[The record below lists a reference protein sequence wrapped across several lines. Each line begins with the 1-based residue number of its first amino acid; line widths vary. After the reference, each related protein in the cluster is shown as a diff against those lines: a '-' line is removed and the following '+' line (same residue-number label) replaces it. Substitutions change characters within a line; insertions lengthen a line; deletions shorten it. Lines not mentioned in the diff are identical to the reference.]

1 MLGPL
6 QARWSGALRVLAGC
20 LTAAIVA
27 ACGGG
32 GDGDGVSAPI
42 AGVSGYV
49 VKGPVAST
57 TVALY
62 SVAVD
67 GTRSALGTTASDA
80 TGFYR
85 FDVKL
90 PVGAVLLAEASGGTY
105 TDEISANRVALPVAL
120 RAVTVA
126 PGTPSQ
132 LSISPFSEAAAREID
147 SGSPKNWSA
156 GRVAQVNAAFA
167 DNWAAFLHLTP
178 VDFSSDDAAS
188 SATADD
194 FVLGLFLGGFSG
206 MLHQLGN
213 PQMPAPF
220 DQALG
225 ALRTVLAD
233 QYDDQF
239 APRWLRGTVD
249 FVDVIG
255 LSVTNK
261 RELKGLLT
269 LRNAFA
275 SETEIAAALPT
286 GVATGSASAPMPNDA
301 FELVPDLNMVPQSPV
316 GTLFN
321 ARGALVAYQIG
332 SSFNTYRYLYSGS
345 VGELYGDGDIGI
357 GRWHGGVV
365 FDAADGR
372 TLEGATNPQILT
384 ASQGTA
390 YALGRPATG
399 VPSCGIRL
407 AALVGSTLP
416 TQTAGPGVK
425 PVTGLTRSSRI
436 AVQYF
441 GGTAYVGLDIGLQM
455 ADGSVFQAT
464 TSGGVSAP
472 WASGAST
479 GADGSFS
486 VSFMPAGP
494 PAQLPEL
501 RIDVNG
507 LLAGAGG
514 RKVVGKLRIGSPNV
528 DAMMLAAAFSA
539 PDTKP
544 DTSGCAT
551 SSTGDGSAISPAP
564 VDGTYAVFAGVDSP
578 VWMGV
583 PLFTSF
589 RSSGAILTAGLSGGP
604 PVLTIPSDTPT
615 FELAGNAD
623 VAIGRAMGPFTLWG
637 VNYVRSLPFAAAKAP
652 GVFPTSGSR
661 RYTMVSSS
669 AVIAAISAGGTVSEL
684 TGQISSATVDI
695 HFGENPPGTAN
706 PWYGSVLYSIQGS
719 VGGTPFTLT
728 NPRDSTGGVSPLTYF
743 RDVAAFSGSGIEG
756 AVSGANAQFAVLRF
770 QSGIGGVP
778 LQGVLFL
785 QAP

>member
-1 MLGPL
+1 MLGPR

-32 GDGDGVSAPI
+32 GESDAQPP
-42 AGVSGYV
+42 AVSGYV

-67 GTRSALGTTASDA
+67 GTRTALATTASDA

-85 FDVKL
+85 FDVKP
-90 PVGAVLLAEASGGTY
+90 PVGAVILVEASGGTY
-105 TDEISANRVALPVAL
+105 TDEISASRVALPAAL

-126 PGTPSQ
+126 PDIPLQ

-156 GRVAQVNAAFA
+156 GRVGQVNAAFA
-167 DNWAAFLHLTP
+167 DNSAAFLQLTP
-178 VDFSSDDAAS
+178 ADFSSDDAAS

-194 FVLGLFLGGFSG
+194 FVLGLLSGGFSG
-206 MLHQLGN
+206 MLHQLGS
-213 PQMPAPF
+213 PQTPALF

-225 ALRTVLAD
+225 AVRTVLAD
-233 QYDDQF
+233 PYDDQF
-239 APRWLRGTVD
+239 APRWLRGIVD
-249 FVDVIG
+249 FIDVTG
-255 LSVTNK
+255 LSAANK
-261 RELKGLLT
+261 RELKGVLT

-275 SETEIAAALPT
+275 SDPEIAAALPT
-286 GVATGSASAPMPNDA
+286 GVATGSASAAMPNDA

-372 TLEGATNPQILT
+372 TLDGATNPQVLS

-425 PVTGLTRSSRI
+425 TVTGLTRSSRI

-441 GGTAYVGLDIGLQM
+441 GAKAYVGLDIGLQM

-464 TSGGVSAP
+464 TTGGLSAP

-479 GADGSFS
+479 GANGSFS
-486 VSFMPAGP
+486 MFFLQAGP
-494 PAQLPEL
+494 PGQLPEL
-501 RIDVNG
+501 QIDMNG

-514 RKVVGKLRIGSPNV
+514 RKVVVKLRIRSPDV
-528 DAMMLAAAFSA
+528 DAMTLAAAFSA
-539 PDTKP
+539 PDTAP

-564 VDGTYAVFAGVDSP
+564 VDGTYAVFAGLDSSSSL
-578 VWMGV
+578 WMGV
-583 PLFTSF
+583 PLLTSF
-589 RSSGAILTAGLSGGP
+589 RPSGAILTAGLFPGQP
-604 PVLTIPSDTPT
+604 QLTIPSDTPM
-615 FELAGNAD
+615 FELAGNAE
-623 VAIGRAMGPFTLWG
+623 VAIGRAMGPFTLRG
-637 VNYVRSLPFAAAKAP
+637 VNYARSLPFAAAKAP

-661 RYTMVSSS
+661 RYTVVSSS
-669 AVIAAISAGGTVSEL
+669 AVIAAVSAGGTVREL
-684 TGQISSATVDI
+684 TGQISNATVDI
-695 HFGENPPGTAN
+695 YFGENPPGTAN
-706 PWYGSVLYSIQGS
+706 PWYGSVLYSIQGT
-719 VGGTPFTLT
+719 VGGTQFTLT

-743 RDVAAFSGSGIEG
+743 RDGAAFSGSEVEG

-770 QSGIGGVP
+770 QFGIGGVP
-778 LQGVLFL
+778 IQGVLLL

>member
-1 MLGPL
+1 L
-6 QARWSGALRVLAGC
+6 
-20 LTAAIVA
+20 
-27 ACGGG
+27 
-32 GDGDGVSAPI
+32 
-42 AGVSGYV
+42 
-49 VKGPVAST
+49 
-57 TVALY
+57 
-62 SVAVD
+62 
-67 GTRSALGTTASDA
+67 
-80 TGFYR
+80 
-85 FDVKL
+85 
-90 PVGAVLLAEASGGTY
+90 
-105 TDEISANRVALPVAL
+105 
-120 RAVTVA
+120 
-126 PGTPSQ
+126 Q
-132 LSISPFSEAAAREID
+132 LSISPFSVAAAREID

-156 GRVAQVNAAFA
+156 GRVGEVNAAFA
-167 DNWAAFLHLTP
+167 ENSAAFLRLEP
-178 VDFSSDDAAS
+178 VDFSSDAAAF
-188 SATADD
+188 SATPDD
-194 FVLGLFLGGFSG
+194 FVLGLLLGGFSG

-213 PQMPAPF
+213 PQTPALF
-220 DQALG
+220 DQGLG
-225 ALRTVLAD
+225 AVRTVLAD
-233 QYDDQF
+233 EYDDQF
-239 APRWLRGTVD
+239 APRWLRGIVD
-249 FVDVIG
+249 FIDVTG
-255 LSVTNK
+255 LSAANK

-269 LRNAFA
+269 LRHAFA
-275 SETEIAAALPT
+275 GETEIAAALPT

-301 FELVPDLNMVPQSPV
+301 FELVPDPNMVPQSPV
-316 GTLFN
+316 GTIFN
-321 ARGALVAYQIG
+321 ARGALVAYQIS
-332 SSFNTYRYLYSGS
+332 SSFDTYRYLYSGS

-365 FDAADGR
+365 LDAADGR
-372 TLEGATNPQILT
+372 TLEGATNPQILS

-416 TQTAGPGVK
+416 TQTAGPGVR
-425 PVTGLTRSSRI
+425 PVIGLTRTSRI

-441 GGTAYVGLDIGLQM
+441 GGTAYAGLDIGLQM

-464 TSGGVSAP
+464 TTGGVSAP
-472 WASGAST
+472 WASGAPT

-486 VSFMPAGP
+486 VSFTPAGP
-494 PAQLPEL
+494 PAQLPDL

-514 RKVVGKLRIGSPNV
+514 RKVVVKLRIGSSNV
-528 DAMMLAAAFSA
+528 DAMTLAAAFSA
-539 PDTKP
+539 PDTAP

-551 SSTGDGSAISPAP
+551 SSPGDGSAISPAP
-564 VDGTYAVFAGVDSP
+564 VDGTYAVFAGADSP

-637 VNYVRSLPFAAAKAP
+637 VNYARSLPFAAAKAP

-661 RYTMVSSS
+661 RYTVVSSS

-684 TGQISSATVDI
+684 TGQISNATVDI

-706 PWYGSVLYSIQGS
+706 PFYGSVLYSIEGS
-719 VGGTPFTLT
+719 VGGTSFMLT
-728 NPRDSTGGVSPLTYF
+728 TPRDSTGGVSPLTYF
-743 RDVAAFSGSGIEG
+743 RDGATFSGNGIEG

-778 LQGVLFL
+778 IQGVLLL